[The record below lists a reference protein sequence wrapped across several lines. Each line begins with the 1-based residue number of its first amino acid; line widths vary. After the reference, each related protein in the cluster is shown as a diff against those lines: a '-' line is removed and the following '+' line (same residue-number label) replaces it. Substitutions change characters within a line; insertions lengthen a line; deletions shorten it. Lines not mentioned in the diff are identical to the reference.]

1 LSFRV
6 GSRPLRETISFAE
19 LEKTGQVKVLETF
32 IEPYKALDNIPNI
45 KPDVVFLDIAMP
57 EMNGLE
63 LASRLIEQDDELMV
77 IFVTGYNQYALE
89 AFKVNALDYIL
100 KPVNPNRIQK
110 CISRLIKLKGSSN
123 ENKYEESTTRIDCFD
138 DFEVNGNK
146 GLVKWATRK
155 VEEMLAYFIVNRDSN
170 IDGWLLGETLWP
182 EEEPEKVKT
191 NLHSTLYR
199 LRKTIKEDGLPID
212 VSSNKSGKG
221 IYRCSLGQLSC
232 DLVEFE
238 EATVKNITFNKS
250 SIDQYEKA
258 CALYRGDLFSKKS
271 YVWCESKKE
280 WLQRCYLNMLKQMAL
295 FYVDEGLYQNAI
307 DKLLTATAK
316 APFDEEIQKSL
327 LKVYGAQK
335 NRALLIRCYEEF
347 KIRLFAEMG
356 VEPQAETE
364 KLFIKLLG

>member
-1 LSFRV
+1 M
-6 GSRPLRETISFAE
+6 
-19 LEKTGQVKVLETF
+19 
-32 IEPYKALDNIPNI
+32 
-45 KPDVVFLDIAMP
+45 FLP
-57 EMNGLE
+57 
-63 LASRLIEQDDELMV
+63 
-77 IFVTGYNQYALE
+77 
-89 AFKVNALDYIL
+89 
-100 KPVNPNRIQK
+100 
-110 CISRLIKLKGSSN
+110 
-123 ENKYEESTTRIDCFD
+123 
-138 DFEVNGNK
+138 
-146 GLVKWATRK
+146 
-155 VEEMLAYFIVNRDSN
+155 
-170 IDGWLLGETLWP
+170 
-182 EEEPEKVKT
+182 
-191 NLHSTLYR
+191 
-199 LRKTIKEDGLPID
+199 
-212 VSSNKSGKG
+212 NKSGKG

-307 DKLLTATAK
+307 DKLLTATAEV
-316 APFDEEIQKSL
+316 PFDEEIQKSL

-347 KIRLFAEMG
+347 KIRLFEEMG

-364 KLFIKLLG
+364 KLFIKLLN